1 LKLQRLATLG
11 IKTAGVLVAILRV
24 SGERILE
31 PGFPAAILIE
41 FVQRRSHRRE
51 IDLYENNVTHGFQQL
66 DQLLMLSRV
75 RRRPDISGSCG
86 LRFIA
91 VPPTTGSVSQPQS
104 LVGRSALFAHPLAVC
119 RLISPEAPLEKR
131 AHLIDIGGGI

>member
-41 FVQRRSHRRE
+41 FVQRRSHRRG

-91 VPPTTGSVSQPQS
+91 VPDHRVLSQPQS